1 MYAVMTAPSI
11 RKQLRFFVTTTH
23 RARDYQED
31 LSRGIRTAWAA
42 GNRNVVAVLPTGGG
56 KSFVAAREVS
66 DFQGM
71 SCVIA
76 HRAELVT
83 QLSVALARE
92 AVRHRVVGPTTLQ
105 RAITAVHMEEF
116 NRSFVD
122 PGARTAVASVDSLVG
137 LDPKTPWLSQ
147 IGLWVQDECHHV
159 LADNKWGRACELF
172 PNAYGLGIT
181 ATPTRADGKGLGRH
195 ADGVMDAM
203 VVGPTMRELIERGFL
218 TDYRVFAP
226 PSDIDLSAV
235 TTTDS
240 GDFSPPKL
248 REARR
253 RSHITGDVVKHYLRI
268 APGKLGVTFEVDIDS
283 ATETAAAY
291 RAAGVTAEVV
301 SSKTPEALR
310 RQVLRR
316 FRSREVLQLVNVDLF
331 GEGFDLPAIEVVSM
345 ARPTQSYSLYC
356 LDPETEVLT
365 PDGWR
370 SAADAMKA
378 DEVIAFDTADGT
390 CRRTQVTG
398 RVMRAR
404 YANERMF
411 GVVSPHL
418 DVCVSDNHTML
429 VRSKGA
435 PSWVR
440 ESAFAT
446 SSRRAL
452 FQVPVAARGA
462 YAGSGLSAD
471 ELRFLGWFLSDGNR
485 SASTKAITISQS
497 CAKTLH
503 VTSIVDT
510 LRGCGFK
517 FGVGVAAR
525 TGAFK
530 SHAPALLF
538 TVSYGEPRGRDK
550 HLRGYE
556 AIEAWCDKSIPPCY
570 DLLTRDELLTLLD
583 TLNLGDGWNQ
593 HEKVDWTP
601 RTLRIACG
609 TNRRMADRLQALCVT
624 RGLRCHLTTDSRP
637 NGVQWHTLRIKDT
650 EYTTVAGKGVRDGS
664 VGDRNP
670 YSRSRFVER
679 PERPEWVWCLTN
691 DLGTLITRRNGRVA
705 IVGNCQQFGRALRP
719 LEGKT
724 HAIIIDHVRNVER
737 HRLPDARREWTL
749 DRRERRARS
758 APDDAIPLRTCLNEE
773 CLQVYERVLPSC
785 PFCGHT
791 PVPADRSAPEFVDG
805 DLLELDPSVL
815 AALRGEADRLRGEP
829 VYPSSAGIEVR
840 HAIFKRHSERRVSQ
854 SELERGIALW
864 AGWQAHLGRG
874 LNETYRRFYHR
885 FGTDIATA
893 MTLGTREA
901 YALNERIAA
910 DLQQHNVQELP
921 NANPVA

>member
-1 MYAVMTAPSI
+1 M
-11 RKQLRFFVTTTH
+11 TTTH

-31 LSRGIRTAWAA
+31 LSRGIRTEWAA
-42 GNRNVVAVLPTGGG
+42 GKRNVVAVLPTGGG

-159 LADNKWGRACELF
+159 LADNKWGRACALF
-172 PNAYGLGIT
+172 PNAFGLGIT

-345 ARPTQSYSLYC
+345 ARPTQSYSL
-356 LDPETEVLT
+356 
-365 PDGWR
+365 
-370 SAADAMKA
+370 
-378 DEVIAFDTADGT
+378 F
-390 CRRTQVTG
+390 
-398 RVMRAR
+398 
-404 YANERMF
+404 
-411 GVVSPHL
+411 
-418 DVCVSDNHTML
+418 
-429 VRSKGA
+429 
-435 PSWVR
+435 
-440 ESAFAT
+440 
-446 SSRRAL
+446 
-452 FQVPVAARGA
+452 
-462 YAGSGLSAD
+462 
-471 ELRFLGWFLSDGNR
+471 
-485 SASTKAITISQS
+485 
-497 CAKTLH
+497 
-503 VTSIVDT
+503 
-510 LRGCGFK
+510 
-517 FGVGVAAR
+517 
-525 TGAFK
+525 
-530 SHAPALLF
+530 
-538 TVSYGEPRGRDK
+538 
-550 HLRGYE
+550 
-556 AIEAWCDKSIPPCY
+556 
-570 DLLTRDELLTLLD
+570 
-583 TLNLGDGWNQ
+583 
-593 HEKVDWTP
+593 
-601 RTLRIACG
+601 
-609 TNRRMADRLQALCVT
+609 
-624 RGLRCHLTTDSRP
+624 
-637 NGVQWHTLRIKDT
+637 
-650 EYTTVAGKGVRDGS
+650 
-664 VGDRNP
+664 
-670 YSRSRFVER
+670 
-679 PERPEWVWCLTN
+679 
-691 DLGTLITRRNGRVA
+691 
-705 IVGNCQQFGRALRP
+705 CQQFGRALRP
-719 LEGKT
+719 LDGKT

-864 AGWQAHLGRG
+864 AGWQQHLGRG

-921 NANPVA
+921 NANTVA